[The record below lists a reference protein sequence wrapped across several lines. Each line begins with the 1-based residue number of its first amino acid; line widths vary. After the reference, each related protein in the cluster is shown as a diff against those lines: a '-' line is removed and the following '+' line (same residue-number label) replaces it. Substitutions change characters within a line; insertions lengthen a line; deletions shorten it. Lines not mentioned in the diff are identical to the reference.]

1 MKPIKEYINDS
12 LIAGKETFEGLF
24 DDEDDLLNKM
34 PNDAIID
41 WFNEHV
47 RFNKSLHM
55 GFIPASEALSI
66 SDNGTISFQITH
78 GCGYIEYYE
87 QPPKWMKFDEKTWKN
102 AYTYIYYDVTSQRD
116 IENIPLGKFN
126 RIAEI
131 RNNKTQNLTLNE
143 TCNINSSN
151 IKNITYTVNS
161 NILVG
166 AKDLN
171 QLTEIKFTNYSNQ
184 NWISLYY
191 NDLGDRLAKEH
202 GRLKTKAFVN
212 KYKDVLTKLRNN
224 NVYAL
229 QLNSKKRF
237 ILEEI
242 L

>member
-1 MKPIKEYINDS
+1 M
-12 LIAGKETFEGLF
+12 
-24 DDEDDLLNKM
+24 
-34 PNDAIID
+34 
-41 WFNEHV
+41 
-47 RFNKSLHM
+47 
-55 GFIPASEALSI
+55 
-66 SDNGTISFQITH
+66 
-78 GCGYIEYYE
+78 
-87 QPPKWMKFDEKTWKN
+87 
-102 AYTYIYYDVTSQRD
+102 
-116 IENIPLGKFN
+116 GKFN

-202 GRLKTKAFVN
+202 GRLKTKVFVN